1 MSDVSVGHDEM
12 NIAVTIVT
20 IQAAVRA
27 GVAPVPDV
35 VRLCPPGLE
44 HHGWRQAAI
53 AHLDRKKNAL
63 RHQPDGKKED
73 TFRELNEEFDYY
85 ERRARQR

>member
-1 MSDVSVGHDEM
+1 MATVEVGHEEA
-12 NIAVTIVT
+12 NIACTIVV

-27 GVAPVPDV
+27 GVAPLPEA

-63 RHQPDGKKED
+63 RRVPDSKVEGI
-73 TFRELNEEFDYY
+73 FQELNEEFDHY
-85 ERRARQR
+85 ERRAR